1 MIPLDF
7 EKILLAFFAMALL
20 GLVLSAL
27 LSLAHRVLFVPE
39 DPRIEGV
46 AEMLPGTNCGA
57 CGNPSC
63 LVFAEALV
71 AETVSPAQCTV
82 SSVEEAERIA
92 EYLGVA
98 VGEIDRQL
106 ARLACAGGTNVARQR
121 AWYEGYPSCQ
131 AADLVAGGAKGCAWG
146 CLGLG
151 DCERSCDFDAIIMN
165 EQGLPEVDSEKCT
178 ACGDCVDACPKD
190 LFSLE
195 PVRHKLWVACKNLL
209 FDEEAEREC
218 EVACT
223 GCGLCVA
230 DAAPGLITMQDNLAV
245 INRELMELASK
256 EAIRRCPTGA
266 IVWIEEDEKEQK
278 GDRAKKIIRK
288 SPLPVG

>member
-1 MIPLDF
+1 
-7 EKILLAFFAMALL
+7 MALL
-20 GLVLSAL
+20 GMILSAL
-27 LSLAHRVLFVPE
+27 LALAHRLLFVAE
-39 DPRIEGV
+39 DPRVAGV

-63 LVFAEALV
+63 RAFAEALV
-71 AETVSPAQCTV
+71 AETASPAECTAA
-82 SSVEEAERIA
+82 SIEAAESIA
-92 EYLGVA
+92 GYLGVA
-98 VGEIDRQL
+98 VGEIDRQV

-121 AWYEGYPSCQ
+121 AWYEGWPSCQ
-131 AADLVAGGAKGCAWG
+131 AADLVSGGAKGCAWG

-151 DCERSCDFDAIIMN
+151 DCERSCDFDAIRMN
-165 EQGLPEVDSEKCT
+165 RQGLPEVDPEKCT

-195 PVRHKLWVACKNLL
+195 PQRHKLWVACKNLL
-209 FDEEAEREC
+209 LDEEAEREC
-218 EVACT
+218 AVACT
-223 GCGLCVA
+223 GCGLCAA
-230 DAAPGLITMQDNLAV
+230 DAAPGLIKMQDNLAV
-245 INRELMELASK
+245 VDRELMGLATV

-266 IVWIEEDEKEQK
+266 IIWIEDDEKEQK

>member
-1 MIPLDF
+1 MNTQLVHGPL
-7 EKILLAFFAMALL
+7 
-20 GLVLSAL
+20 
-27 LSLAHRVLFVPE
+27 
-39 DPRIEGV
+39 
-46 AEMLPGTNCGA
+46 
-57 CGNPSC
+57 
-63 LVFAEALV
+63 EAL
-71 AETVSPAQCTV
+71 AA
-82 SSVEEAERIA
+82 
-92 EYLGVA
+92 
-98 VGEIDRQL
+98 
-106 ARLACAGGTNVARQR
+106 AGGTNVARQR

-165 EQGLPEVDSEKCT
+165 EQGLPEVDPEKCT

-223 GCGLCVA
+223 GCGLCAA

-245 INRELMELASK
+245 INRKLMELASRD
-256 EAIRRCPTGA
+256 AIRRCPTGA